1 MAKDTPMHTIN
12 LCHAQQAAGLHML
25 LFVFNPPM
33 DKNACICRFH
43 ATKQEVYT
51 VHVTTSGPGRT
62 EVGCQRSDPEVVT
75 LREQLQW
82 HH

>member
-1 MAKDTPMHTIN
+1 MAEDTPMHTIN

-33 DKNACICRFH
+33 DKNACICWFH

-51 VHVTTSGPGRT
+51 VQSVLYMLLQ
-62 EVGCQRSDPEVVT
+62 VGQVA
-75 LREQLQW
+75 LR
-82 HH
+82 